1 MPRKIISIR
10 YEGEEADI
18 AAAIDALA
26 YYGQYDPTGIATK
39 EEVAQAYLTKFI
51 EARVKSYV
59 PMIAIG
65 PRARDTML
73 APATNGAATVLIT
86 SCKSGMLVPLSIIYC
101 LKKTVANAIKSC

>member
-1 MPRKIISIR
+1 MPREIISIR
-10 YEGEEADI
+10 YEGEEAGI

-59 PMIAIG
+59 PMIATQ
-65 PRARDTML
+65 ADRDALKDKEIAVT
-73 APATNGAATVLIT
+73 AAADIALNNIVKLPIEIT
-86 SCKSGMLVPLSIIYC
+86 DVP
-101 LKKTVANAIKSC
+101 VE